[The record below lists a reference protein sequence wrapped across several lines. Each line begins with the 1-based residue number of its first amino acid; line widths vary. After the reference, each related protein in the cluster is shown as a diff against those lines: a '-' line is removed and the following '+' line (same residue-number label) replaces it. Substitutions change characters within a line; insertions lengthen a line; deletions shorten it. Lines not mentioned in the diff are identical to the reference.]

1 MSDEFESSSNSDI
14 KEFINQDGD
23 FYMNFDAQQIKKQLI
38 SMNQKKQ
45 VREENIDEQK
55 PEEPLKFIPVKN
67 HIESTWAEADDR
79 RFLECVKNT
88 NEDWAKIAE
97 EFKDISTKDLKYHYQ
112 VLQQIWSIE

>member
-45 VREENIDEQK
+45 AREENIDEQK

-67 HIESTWAEADDR
+67 HI
-79 RFLECVKNT
+79 
-88 NEDWAKIAE
+88 
-97 EFKDISTKDLKYHYQ
+97 
-112 VLQQIWSIE
+112 

>member
-45 VREENIDEQK
+45 AR
-55 PEEPLKFIPVKN
+55 
-67 HIESTWAEADDR
+67 
-79 RFLECVKNT
+79 
-88 NEDWAKIAE
+88 
-97 EFKDISTKDLKYHYQ
+97 
-112 VLQQIWSIE
+112 